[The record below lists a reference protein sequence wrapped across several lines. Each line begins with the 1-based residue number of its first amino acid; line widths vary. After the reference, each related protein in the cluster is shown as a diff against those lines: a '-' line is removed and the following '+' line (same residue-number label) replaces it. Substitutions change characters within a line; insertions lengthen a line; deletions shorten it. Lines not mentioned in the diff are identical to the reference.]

1 MTRWWQSPIAIAAA
15 AIGATVPLWF
25 VRLPPLIDL
34 LGHMGRYHVQLNLAA
49 NPLLRANWDY
59 HWRLVG
65 NLGCDLLMEGLG
77 RTFGVERGAVILAAF
92 IPALMIFAMAR
103 LARGAHGHVPATAWA
118 AFPFAMSYCWQYG
131 LVNYWLGVA
140 LALLAASA
148 FGPRSVAQPRGA
160 GRLRSLVLLAG
171 TSLMLWVAHVYGWAL
186 FAILIAARRAGAMPV
201 RRWPALVPDL
211 LPLAAPV
218 ALMVALGYGQPKAE
232 TLAWGQFGYKA
243 LALLWTLRDQWQ
255 WLDLGSLIAAT
266 LLICVGFRSKS
277 FAVDRGLALA
287 SLGVFVALMVLPYQ
301 LLGSAYAD
309 ARLWPVV
316 YIVALLAIR
325 PAETANA
332 GLSGALAASAALV
345 FAVRIAATTI
355 GFQSYD
361 QAFARHLAAFDTV
374 PRGARVAVFTQ
385 FTCSPPWRRPRL
397 EHLDGIAM
405 LRRDLFTN
413 GQWDVP
419 GAQSLV
425 AKGALGTPYNADP
438 SQLVRTRACHRDLRP
453 VLLNRIKGF
462 PRDRFDYVWVTGFV
476 PSTLP
481 RYAGLVPMFADEA
494 TILYRVEK

>member
-1 MTRWWQSPIAIAAA
+1 
-15 AIGATVPLWF
+15 
-25 VRLPPLIDL
+25 
-34 LGHMGRYHVQLNLAA
+34 
-49 NPLLRANWDY
+49 
-59 HWRLVG
+59 
-65 NLGCDLLMEGLG
+65 
-77 RTFGVERGAVILAAF
+77 
-92 IPALMIFAMAR
+92 
-103 LARGAHGHVPATAWA
+103 
-118 AFPFAMSYCWQYG
+118 
-131 LVNYWLGVA
+131 
-140 LALLAASA
+140 
-148 FGPRSVAQPRGA
+148 
-160 GRLRSLVLLAG
+160 
-171 TSLMLWVAHVYGWAL
+171 
-186 FAILIAARRAGAMPV
+186 
-201 RRWPALVPDL
+201 
-211 LPLAAPV
+211 
-218 ALMVALGYGQPKAE
+218 
-232 TLAWGQFGYKA
+232 
-243 LALLWTLRDQWQ
+243 
-255 WLDLGSLIAAT
+255 
-266 LLICVGFRSKS
+266 
-277 FAVDRGLALA
+277 LA

-332 GLSGALAASAALV
+332 GLSCARAASVALV
-345 FAVRIAATTI
+345 FAVRIAATPI
-355 GFQSYD
+355 GFQAYD
-361 QAFARHLAAFDTV
+361 QAFARHLAAFDMV

-385 FTCSPPWRRPRL
+385 FTRLPPWRRPRL

-438 SQLVRTRACHRDLRP
+438 SQLVRTRACDTDPRP
-453 VLLNRIKGF
+453 ELLNRIKGF